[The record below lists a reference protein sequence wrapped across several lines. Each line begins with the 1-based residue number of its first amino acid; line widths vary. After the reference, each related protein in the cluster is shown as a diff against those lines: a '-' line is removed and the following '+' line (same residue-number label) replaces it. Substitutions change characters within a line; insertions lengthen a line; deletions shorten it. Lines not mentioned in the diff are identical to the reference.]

1 VTALELKHAFGPSI
15 VGTRVLGEDPLIG
28 YVARRLVLLV
38 PILFGMSL
46 ISFAVSRAIPT
57 DPIVATLGQQA
68 AEHPAIVAAYRQHW
82 GLDHS
87 LPAQYVTYL
96 GNLAHGDLGES
107 IYTHRPVVYDLASY
121 LPATIELATITVI
134 FSALI
139 SVPLGIVAAVMRG
152 TWLDLSIRLLTLIG
166 VAMPIFWLGLAALN
180 LFYLHL
186 GIAPAPGRLDASDS
200 PPPSI
205 TGMYTIDSLLTGNL
219 HTFYDA
225 ASHLVLPA
233 LILATWSSGTLTRVT
248 RTSMLS
254 VLPQGFLQTARSKG
268 ATERY
273 AILRHAVPN
282 ALIPVVTVIG
292 LAYGDLLTGVILI
305 ETLFG
310 WPGIGHYAY
319 SAAIYADFPAIIG
332 VTLVFGVIYT
342 FVNLGVDLV
351 YAALDPRIRSAM
363 ASGRR

>member
-1 VTALELKHAFGPSI
+1 M
-15 VGTRVLGEDPLIG
+15 IG
-28 YVARRLVLLV
+28 YVARRLALLV
-38 PILFGMSL
+38 PILFGMTL

-82 GLDHS
+82 GLDRS
-87 LPAQYVTYL
+87 LPVQYLSYL

-134 FSALI
+134 FSVLI
-139 SVPLGIVAAVMRG
+139 SVPLGVVAAVMRG
-152 TWLDLSIRLLTLIG
+152 TWLDLLIRLLTLIG
-166 VAMPIFWLGLAALN
+166 VAMPIFWLALAALDV
-180 LFYLHL
+180 FYLRL
-186 GIAPAPGRLDASDS
+186 GIAPAPGRLDASDL
-200 PPPSI
+200 PPPAM
-205 TGMYTIDSLLTGNL
+205 TGMYTIDSILTGNL

-268 ATERY
+268 ATELY
-273 AILRHAVPN
+273 TILRHAAPN

-332 VTLVFGVIYT
+332 VTLVFGVLYT
-342 FVNLGVDLV
+342 FVNLGVDLI
-351 YAALDPRIRSAM
+351 YAVLDPRIRLAM